1 MGWIIL
7 VGVFFI
13 IIVVTCIL
21 VYSRTNREH
30 SIYADSN

>member
-13 IIVVTCIL
+13 VIVVTCIL
-21 VYSRTNREH
+21 VYYRTNRKN
-30 SIYADSN
+30 SIHIDNH

>member
-13 IIVVTCIL
+13 VIVVSCIL
-21 VYSRTNREH
+21 VYYRTNREH
-30 SIYADSN
+30 RIYTDSN